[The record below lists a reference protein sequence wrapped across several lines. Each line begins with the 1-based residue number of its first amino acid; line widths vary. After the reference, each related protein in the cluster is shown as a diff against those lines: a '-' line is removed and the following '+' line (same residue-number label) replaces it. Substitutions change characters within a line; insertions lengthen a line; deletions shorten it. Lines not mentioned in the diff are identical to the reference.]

1 MGRPSNAEIAAR
13 SEKQEVRAR
22 IDAREYAAKVRRERV
37 GITSITK
44 RLPDFGDNPGWK
56 RRWVNEENLP
66 QRKHEGYRFVTKDEV
81 NDPSYD
87 ASRGNSD
94 PSNYLCRAVGGV
106 TDQGNL
112 RQAYLMEIPDEIA
125 SELDFEKSI
134 KQVKV
139 SESQIRNGTV
149 GNPQAAGNMRG
160 QEDGVTPI
168 KISTK

>member
-56 RRWVNEENLP
+56 RRWVNEENVP

-81 NDPSYD
+81 NDPSFD
-87 ASRGNSD
+87 PTREDND
-94 PSNYLCRAVGGV
+94 PSNYLCFAVGGM
-106 TDQGNL
+106 TDQGKL

-134 KQVKV
+134 KHVKV
-139 SESQIRNGTV
+139 SEDQIRNGTI
-149 GNPQAAGNMRG
+149 GNPQAAGQVRVP
-160 QEDGVTPI
+160 DGVKTQ
-168 KISTK
+168 ISTK